1 MAELLK
7 GKKRAE
13 EIKAEVLA
21 DVNVFQDKY
30 QRVPRLCAVQ
40 VGDNQASA
48 QYIESQR
55 KAAEKLNI
63 RHVIKKLPQDTTE
76 KQLITLIKNLN
87 SDLEINGIILQMPL
101 PDHLD
106 TTKIR
111 QYIRSNKDVEG
122 VHPKNLGNVLLGK
135 WTIAPCTA
143 CAVIEL
149 LEDAGVELKGK
160 EVVVIGHSQIL
171 GRPLS
176 VMFMEKF
183 ATVTVCH
190 VETAK
195 AGKLPEH
202 INRAEILVVAVGKAN
217 FIKGD
222 EIKQGAIVVD
232 VGINC
237 IEGKLV
243 GDVEFETAKE
253 KADKITPVPGGV
265 GPLTVAILMRNLM
278 HATIIQITDSKFKKI
293 GKK

>member
-13 EIKAEVLA
+13 EIKIEVLA
-21 DVNVFQDKY
+21 SVKAMQGKY
-30 QRVPRLCAVQ
+30 QRVPMLCAVQ
-40 VGDNQASA
+40 VGDDQASA
-48 QYIESQR
+48 QYMESQR

-63 RHVIKKLPQDTTE
+63 RHIIKYLPVDTTE

-87 SDLEINGIILQMPL
+87 SDPEINGIILQMPL
-101 PDHLD
+101 PVHLD
-106 TTKIR
+106 STKIR
-111 QYIRSNKDVEG
+111 QFIRSNKDVEG

-149 LEDAGVELKGK
+149 LEDAGVHLQGK
-160 EVVVIGHSQIL
+160 EVVVIGHSQIV

-176 VMFMEKF
+176 VMFMEKL

-190 VETAK
+190 VATAE

-202 INRAEILVVAVGKAN
+202 IKRAEILIVAVGKAN
-217 FIKGD
+217 LITGDAIKP
-222 EIKQGAIVVD
+222 GAIVVD

-237 IEGKLV
+237 VDGKLV
-243 GDVEFETAKE
+243 GDVEFDTARE
-253 KADKITPVPGGV
+253 KAAKITPVPGGV
-265 GPLTVAILMRNLM
+265 GPLTVAILMRNLV
-278 HATIIQITDSKFKKI
+278 HATELQLNKN
-293 GKK
+293 